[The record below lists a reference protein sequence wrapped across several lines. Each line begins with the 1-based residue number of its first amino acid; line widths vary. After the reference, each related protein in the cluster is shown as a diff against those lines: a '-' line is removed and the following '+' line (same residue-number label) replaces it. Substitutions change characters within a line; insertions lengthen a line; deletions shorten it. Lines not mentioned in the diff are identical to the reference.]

1 MSFAV
6 FVRHMAVL
14 FAALTVNGLV
24 QIGMVRATGGRMSI
38 VKSLL
43 SGYACGLICL
53 AVWWLGS
60 ATSETPPSDVWAML
74 VVDAALYTAAS
85 YCWFHYVNIGEAS
98 VRIRV
103 LREIADAGRPL
114 SRQEILDR
122 YSAATIIDSR
132 LERLVTSGQLV
143 ESGGRYRLGKPR
155 MILVAKVFD
164 VLKFIVLGKWPD
176 R

>member
-1 MSFAV
+1 MSFTA
-6 FVRHMAVL
+6 FIRHMAVL
-14 FAALTVNGLV
+14 VAALMINILS
-24 QIGMVRATGGRMSI
+24 QIGMVRAAGGRMSI

-43 SGYACGLICL
+43 SGYACGLISL
-53 AVWWLGS
+53 AVCWLGS
-60 ATSETPPSDVWAML
+60 ATAETASRDLWAML
-74 VVDAALYTAAS
+74 VVDAALYTVAS

-114 SRQEILDR
+114 SREEILDC

-132 LERLVTSGQLV
+132 LERLVASGQLE
-143 ESGGRYRLGKPR
+143 ESGGKYRLGRPR
-155 MILVAKVFD
+155 MILVAHFFD
-164 VLKFIVLGKWPD
+164 FLKFAVLGKWPV